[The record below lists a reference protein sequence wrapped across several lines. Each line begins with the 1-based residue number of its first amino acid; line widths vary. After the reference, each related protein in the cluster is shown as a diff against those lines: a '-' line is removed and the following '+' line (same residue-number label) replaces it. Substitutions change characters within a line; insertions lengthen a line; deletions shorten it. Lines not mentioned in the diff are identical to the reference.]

1 MLDSITPSKN
11 GQFSNIELQKYMLRK
26 MIIDLEQE
34 VYRTHVREFTSSEE
48 VDIYLFVKDED
59 YQEYHDM
66 LSNRFI
72 MNTIIIENKA
82 YSVSNKELKELTKRE
97 KQIKNEKDY
106 NIERRLEMDLQFYIQ
121 TKIENWKCLGFIMFD
136 FRL

>member
-1 MLDSITPSKN
+1 MAC
-11 GQFSNIELQKYMLRK
+11 
-26 MIIDLEQE
+26 
-34 VYRTHVREFTSSEE
+34 SSC
-48 VDIYLFVKDED
+48 
-59 YQEYHDM
+59 YQIG
-66 LSNRFI
+66 I

-106 NIERRLEMDLQFYIQ
+106 NIERKLEMDLQFYVQ
-121 TKIENWKCLGFIMFD
+121 TKIETWKCLGFIMFD

>member
-1 MLDSITPSKN
+1 MPFILKNKETEQYRLFGSLPILCRSIGFDEKQITKRKIINQYS
-11 GQFSNIELQKYMLRK
+11 ELPKWLVVAVIK
-26 MIIDLEQE
+26 S
-34 VYRTHVREFTSSEE
+34 V
-48 VDIYLFVKDED
+48 
-59 YQEYHDM
+59 
-66 LSNRFI
+66 I

-106 NIERRLEMDLQFYIQ
+106 NIERKLEMDLQFYIQ
-121 TKIENWKCLGFIMFD
+121 TKIETWKCLGFIMFD